1 MHEFYHHLRTTAG
14 VHKGSEKHAN
24 MYARGFI
31 DSYKTIITNVGQKHE
46 DPYANFCIQFE
57 KLI

>member
-1 MHEFYHHLRTTAG
+1 MHEFYHHLCTTAG

-46 DPYANFCIQFE
+46 DP
-57 KLI
+57 